1 MAYKIGFGTDGW
13 RGVIAEDYTFDN
25 VRRAT
30 QGFASYL
37 AEQGKQGQWVVVG
50 HDKRFASENFAMAT
64 AEVLAGNGFNVYLT
78 DGATPTPVIAFAVVA
93 KKACGAVNITASH
106 NPPTDNGFK
115 VRDEHGGAIDPEGLK
130 RIEALI
136 PDSVEQVQ
144 RLDRDAPGRDK
155 QIVKFD
161 ASEAY
166 IANLHK
172 LVDIARIKEAGFT
185 VMVDAMWGNG
195 AGWFTRL
202 LEGGKTRVIEIH
214 NTRNPSFPE
223 MKRPEPIR
231 PNIDVG
237 LRATVENHADVL
249 LITDGDA
256 DRCGVGD
263 ENGEFIN
270 QLRVYALLAL
280 YLLEIRG
287 ERGAIVKT
295 LSTTTMLNKLGK
307 LYDVPVYETGVGFK
321 YVAPKMLETD
331 AMIGGEESGG
341 YAFRGNVPER
351 DGILA
356 GLYFLDFMVRTGK
369 KPTELLQMLYDKVG
383 EHFYDRIDTP
393 FTGDREMREQLI
405 LNAKPETIG
414 GLRVTEL
421 VTVDGFQF
429 RLEDGGWLLIR
440 FSGTEPIVRVYCET
454 THQDKVKAIL
464 QDGLRIAGITMA

>member
-1 MAYKIGFGTDGW
+1 MTFKIKFGTDGW
-13 RGVIAEDYTFDN
+13 RGVIADDYTFDN
-25 VRRAT
+25 LRRAA

-37 AEQGKQGQWVVVG
+37 VEKGYAGRWVVVG
-50 HDKRFASENFAMAT
+50 HDKRFHSENFAAAT
-64 AEVLAGNGFNVYLT
+64 AEVLVANGLNVYLT
-78 DGATPTPVIAFAVVA
+78 DGATPTPVIAFAVVD

-115 VRDEHGGAIDPEGLK
+115 VRDSNGGAIDPEGLK

-136 PDSVEQVQ
+136 PDSVESVKRVEFQNA
-144 RLDRDAPGRDK
+144 LRDK
-155 QIVKFD
+155 KVVYFD
-161 ASEAY
+161 ASEGY
-166 IANLHK
+166 TANILK
-172 LVDIARIKEAGFT
+172 LVDVQKIKDAGFT

-195 AGWFTRL
+195 AGWFTNL
-202 LEGGKTRVIEIH
+202 IGGGKTKIIEIH
-214 NTRNPSFPE
+214 NERNPSFPE

-237 LRATVENHADVL
+237 LKATVDNKADVL

-256 DRCGVGD
+256 DRCGIGD

-280 YLLEIRG
+280 YLLEVRG
-287 ERGAIVKT
+287 QRGAIVKT

-321 YVAPKMLETD
+321 FVAPKMMETD
-331 AMIGGEESGG
+331 ALIGGEESGG

-369 KPTELLQMLYDKVG
+369 KPTELLKMLFDKVG
-383 EHFYDRIDTP
+383 EHFYDRVDTP
-393 FTGDREMREQLI
+393 FSGDRQTREQMI
-405 LNAKPETIG
+405 LDAKPQTLG
-414 GLRVTEL
+414 GLKVTEL

-429 RLEDGGWLLIR
+429 KLEDGGWLLIR
-440 FSGTEPIVRVYCET
+440 FSGTEPIMRVYCET
-454 THQDKVKAIL
+454 MHKDKVKAIL
-464 QDGLRIAGITMA
+464 DDGLKVAGIK